1 MWKLFIEICL
11 VKILEIYY
19 YWYCKGKSIGIQRG
33 KLSFCCCCYMIVQI
47 ILIKDII
54 FSFFSLFEVSGV
66 IEEKNVR
73 FFFIDFKII
82 IFFLVNDGFKF

>member
-1 MWKLFIEICL
+1 MLLLLYDCIDYID
-11 VKILEIYY
+11 
-19 YWYCKGKSIGIQRG
+19 
-33 KLSFCCCCYMIVQI
+33 
-47 ILIKDII
+47 KDII

-66 IEEKNVR
+66 IEEKNVW